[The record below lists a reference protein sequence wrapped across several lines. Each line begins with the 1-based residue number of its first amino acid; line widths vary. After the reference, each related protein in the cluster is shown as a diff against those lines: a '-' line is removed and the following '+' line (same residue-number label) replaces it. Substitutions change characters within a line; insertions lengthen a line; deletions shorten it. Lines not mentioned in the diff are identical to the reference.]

1 MPGIGERLLF
11 RVAKR
16 WIAGYELDD
25 AIKAA
30 QNANNRKIRAIVNRL
45 GEHTPDVKLIEDYTQ
60 EYLRIPELLVKEH
73 IDGTIS
79 VKPSQLG
86 LAAEA
91 SLYKRNLVRILENAE
106 ARGLDVWIDM
116 ENSPYTEATLQVYR
130 ELFEDHPRIGVC
142 LQANL
147 KRTEKDIRSLVSIGG
162 RVRLVK
168 GAYPESGEIAYKGR
182 RAVDE
187 NYIVLLKILF
197 AEGDNF
203 VLGTHDTKLIEE
215 GQRLGKEQKRNFE
228 FAMLKG
234 IRDDMKDKLVAEGYH
249 VTEYIPYGPEWYSY
263 SKRRMRERKRN
274 ILLLARSL
282 FS

>member
-1 MPGIGERLLF
+1 MPGIGERLLYP
-11 RVAKR
+11 VAKR

-30 QNANNRKIRAIVNRL
+30 QDANSRKIRAIVNRL
-45 GEHTPDVKLIEDYTQ
+45 GEHTPDVNRIEEYTQ
-60 EYLRIPELLVKEH
+60 EYLKIPEELEKEH

-86 LAAEA
+86 LAIEVP
-91 SLYKRNLVRILENAE
+91 LYKKNLVRILENAE
-106 ARGLDVWIDM
+106 PKGLDVWIDM
-116 ENSPYTEATLQVYR
+116 ENSPYTESTLQVYR
-130 ELFEDHPRIGVC
+130 ELFEDHPKIGIC

-147 KRTEKDIRSLVSIGG
+147 KRTENDVKSLVSIGG

-187 NYIVLLKILF
+187 NFVALLKTLF

-203 VLGTHDTKLIEE
+203 VLGTHDTRLIEE
-215 GQRLGKEQKRNFE
+215 GQRLGKEQARNFE

-234 IRDDMKDKLVAEGYH
+234 IRDDMKEKLVVEGYR
-249 VTEYIPYGPEWYSY
+249 VGEYIPYGPEWYNY

>member
-1 MPGIGERLLF
+1 ME
-11 RVAKR
+11 
-16 WIAGYELDD
+16 D

-60 EYLRIPELLVKEH
+60 EYLRIPELLEKEH

-86 LAAEA
+86 LAAEVP
-91 SLYKRNLVRILENAE
+91 LYKKNLVRILENAE
-106 ARGLDVWIDM
+106 AKGLDVWVDM
-116 ENSPYTEATLQVYR
+116 ENSPYTEHTLQVYR
-130 ELFEDHPRIGVC
+130 ELFEDHPKMGVC

-147 KRTEKDIRSLVSIGG
+147 KRTEKDLKSLVSIGG

-168 GAYPESGEIAYKGR
+168 GAYPENGAIAFKSRGT
-182 RAVDE
+182 VED
-187 NYIVLLKILF
+187 NYLVLLKVLF

-203 VLGTHDTKLIEE
+203 VVGTHDTGLIEE
-215 GQRLGKEQKRNFE
+215 AERLGKEHGKTFE
-228 FAMLKG
+228 FEMLKG
-234 IRDDMKDKLVAEGYH
+234 IRDDMKEKLVAQGHH
-249 VTEYIPYGPEWYSY
+249 VGEYIPYGPEWYNY

-282 FS
+282 FG